1 MTIEEAKA
9 KLSKAYY
16 LIEEVSDAIG
26 LDLTGNSA
34 DVDMVCKELNN
45 AILTLELPKEDI
57 ELLKEND
64 HD

>member
-26 LDLTGNSA
+26 LNLTG
-34 DVDMVCKELNN
+34 
-45 AILTLELPKEDI
+45 
-57 ELLKEND
+57 D
-64 HD
+64 HIFKGE

>member
-9 KLSKAYY
+9 KLDKAYY

-34 DVDMVCKELNN
+34 DVDIVCKELNRARLYVN
-45 AILTLELPKEDI
+45 CTKEYIDF
-57 ELLKEND
+57 LKEND

>member
-1 MTIEEAKA
+1 MTIEEAEA
-9 KLSKAYY
+9 KLHKAYY

-26 LDLTGNSA
+26 LDLTGDHI
-34 DVDMVCKELNN
+34 DVVTVSESLNRARLYVNCAKEY
-45 AILTLELPKEDI
+45 I